1 MATTVSIKTLLDAG
15 VHFGHQTRRWNP
27 KMEPYIFG
35 KRNGIH
41 ILDLKKTLYAIDD
54 AYSVIK
60 DLSARG
66 KKVLF
71 VGTKK
76 QAQEPIKEQA
86 QRCGMPYVNYRWMG
100 GMMTNFQTIRKRVKY
115 MEEIEEKKLNGDIDS
130 YTKKEQIMLNK
141 EHAKLELA
149 LGGIR
154 EMYDLPAAI
163 FVVDTKHEI
172 NAVCE
177 ANRLNI
183 PIIGLLDTN
192 ADPDNIDYGIPANDD
207 AIRSIELMCTLV
219 ADAVLAGANA
229 DVSVEEMSAQA
240 PEQAAQEAAADAASV
255 ADAAVAEVVAEDA
268 VAEAAAAA
276 EATTEA

>member
-240 PEQAAQEAAADAASV
+240 PEQAAAAENAADAASV
-255 ADAAVAEVVAEDA
+255 ADAAVAEAAATE
-268 VAEAAAAA
+268 AAAA